1 VVYRSVIDELND
13 MKKYMDSLVHELN
26 ETSPIVLLTA
36 AREGTTKLLPA
47 QRADFRVD
55 VTDHD
60 DEVIVIADLI
70 PGVSKKDIN
79 LSLVNPLTLEISCE
93 RKEEKKEEEEGLHL
107 RERSSGSLTRFVPIP
122 RAVTEDG
129 STASFRNEVLE
140 VHLRKS
146 GKEAKGRI
154 AID

>member
-1 VVYRSVIDELND
+1 VVRWYYRSVIDELND

-93 RKEEKKEEEEGLHL
+93 RKEEKKEEEE
-107 RERSSGSLTRFVPIP
+107 
-122 RAVTEDG
+122 
-129 STASFRNEVLE
+129 
-140 VHLRKS
+140 
-146 GKEAKGRI
+146 
-154 AID
+154 